1 MRSTTADLVRAER
14 AVVEREQEHVTVEG
28 GLFGHRAL
36 GEEDELLVRVTVRG
50 VFRGRTTTTSLL
62 LGGAGGGS
70 VGASPLGL
78 SRRFAPFVSFVLGAA
93 PNSVLGAAPKRTKL

>member
-36 GEEDELLVRVTVRG
+36 GEEDELVRGTVRG
-50 VFRGRTTTTSLL
+50 VFRGSTTTTSLL